1 MEALEFEGWLDSFQE
16 LGVSVVGC
24 SPDPLEAQQSFA
36 TRQTLRFPLLA
47 DPDGKICRAYGVLPE
62 GGGFV
67 TRGTVVIGTDG
78 TITLAYPQARV
89 RGHAEQVL
97 NDLRTELA

>member
-1 MEALEFEGWLDSFQE
+1 M
-16 LGVSVVGC
+16 
-24 SPDPLEAQQSFA
+24 
-36 TRQTLRFPLLA
+36 
-47 DPDGKICRAYGVLPE
+47 LPE